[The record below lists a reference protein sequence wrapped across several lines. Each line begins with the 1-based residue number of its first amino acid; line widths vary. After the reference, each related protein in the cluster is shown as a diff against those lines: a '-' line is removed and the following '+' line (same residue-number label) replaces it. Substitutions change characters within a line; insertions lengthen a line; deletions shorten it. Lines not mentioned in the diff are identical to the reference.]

1 MNQTAEPNNLPQPS
15 KLGPKG
21 IPIES
26 IIEYRRKGLTTRE
39 IAAILNCSHTNIV
52 ERLQTVSDEIDTL
65 PDYKKHRADILA
77 IRGRRVL
84 NNITN
89 EKLEKATAYQLTG
102 MFGIINQHER
112 LERGESTSNVGF
124 ADYTKKISD
133 IDKEIEALEAEVG
146 I

>member
-1 MNQTAEPNNLPQPS
+1 MNQPAIETLPDVPS
-15 KLGPKG
+15 SAPKG

-39 IAAILNCSHTNIV
+39 IAAILNCSHNNIV
-52 ERLQTVSDEIDTL
+52 QRLQDVSDELDTL

-84 NNITN
+84 NNITDA
-89 EKLEKATAYQLTG
+89 KLEKASAYQLTG

-112 LERGESTSNVGF
+112 LERGESTSNVAY
-124 ADYTKKISD
+124 ADYTNKVGELDAELAK
-133 IDKEIEALEAEVG
+133 LEAEVG
-146 I
+146 L